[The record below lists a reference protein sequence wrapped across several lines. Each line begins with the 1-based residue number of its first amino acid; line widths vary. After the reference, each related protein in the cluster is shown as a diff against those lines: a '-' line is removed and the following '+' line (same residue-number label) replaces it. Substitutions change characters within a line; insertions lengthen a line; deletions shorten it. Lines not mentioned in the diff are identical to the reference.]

1 MNFYLMAAAI
11 GVALIIIW
19 IGWLLAVR
27 AFLRAAKSTPGA
39 LLSVLQVVVVL
50 ALMLS
55 AYRVSEWYFR
65 IHGIDAADAPSLML
79 KFRRVWV
86 IVWALGMAASIQ
98 LFIDI
103 RRMSM
108 PPPPSI
114 RRPPS
119 STRNRERR

>member
-65 IHGIDAADAPSLML
+65 IHGIDAADAPPLML

-108 PPPPSI
+108 PPPPAI

-119 STRNRERR
+119 SPRNRERR

>member
-50 ALMLS
+50 ALMLA

>member
-1 MNFYLMAAAI
+1 
-11 GVALIIIW
+11 
-19 IGWLLAVR
+19 
-27 AFLRAAKSTPGA
+27 
-39 LLSVLQVVVVL
+39 
-50 ALMLS
+50 
-55 AYRVSEWYFR
+55 
-65 IHGIDAADAPSLML
+65 ML